1 MKPKEL
7 TDNILNF
14 INRGNLDE
22 RLGLRQGQAG
32 IFQAMCKFFQ
42 TGEKKGYIKI
52 PSGVG
57 KTNLAIWLAMA
68 CAAPRI
74 LFLVPRLNLVDQTI
88 KRFKKLYA
96 NLEIDGYFGGQNNA
110 TAPIVVATYQKM
122 QRLRAD
128 INPQDYDLVI
138 WDEVHEALSP
148 NRQKLFEL
156 FGSET
161 IHLGL
166 TASDIFNPKKKVSNF
181 MPKIHN
187 MELEEAI
194 KLGILAGVQCW
205 IARTNLDI
213 GSIEVVTTPQGR
225 DYDPRTQARIIDIA
239 RRNQAAVEIYQKHLA
254 GQTCLVTTIN
264 VNHAIKVAE
273 LFQKAGISAEAVWGN
288 TGEHP
293 ISKQLIQQRLDDFR
307 SGKIQVL
314 TTVDLIDKGFDNT
327 LLTALINLRLTA
339 SVVKATQRGG
349 RVLRLFNGHDDL
361 QEFVKKMLAQFN
373 GKLATVVDFL
383 DDCHN
388 HGFRPVLFPD
398 ILKGSYKLPPAM
410 DERTVLGGERGGYL
424 WPTDMDIDLQVELI
438 TDVTE
443 VARVT
448 QEMTSYDHLP
458 VADPR
463 GIVFLPVNR

>member
-1 MKPKEL
+1 MKQKEL
-7 TDNILNF
+7 TANILNF
-14 INRGNLDE
+14 IKDGQWDQ
-22 RLGLRQGQAG
+22 RLGLRSGQAG
-32 IFQAMCKFFQ
+32 IFQAMCRFFQ
-42 TGEKKGYIKI
+42 TGEKRGYIKI

-88 KRFKKLYA
+88 KRFKKLWA
-96 NLEIDGYFGGQNNA
+96 TQEIGGYFGAQNKA
-110 TAPIVVATYQKM
+110 SAPIVVATYQKM
-122 QRLRAD
+122 QRLQSD
-128 INPQDYDLVI
+128 VNTQEFDLVI

-148 NRQKLFEL
+148 KRQRLFKLFNE
-156 FGSET
+156 ET

-166 TASDIFNPKKKVSNF
+166 TASDTYNTDKKVANI

-213 GSIEVVTTPQGR
+213 GKIEVVKG
-225 DYDPRTQARIIDIA
+225 DYDARTQARIIDIG
-239 RRNQAAVEIYQKHLA
+239 RRNKAAVDIYQKHLA

-264 VNHAIKVAE
+264 INHAIKVAQ
-273 LFQKAGISAEAVWGN
+273 LFQKAGIKAEAVWGN
-288 TGEHP
+288 TTENP
-293 ISKQLIQQRLDDFR
+293 ISPKVIKQRLDDFR

-327 LLTALINLRLTA
+327 LLSALINLRLTA

-361 QEFVKKMLAQFN
+361 QAFVKKMFAQFN

-388 HGFRPVLFPD
+388 HGFRPVLFSD

-410 DERTVLGGERGGYL
+410 DERAVLGIKREVNL
-424 WPTDMDIDLQVELI
+424 WPTDLDIDFQVELI
-438 TDVTE
+438 TE

-448 QEMTSYDHLP
+448 REMTSYDHLP
-458 VADPR
+458 VADPN
-463 GIVFLPVNR
+463 GIVFLPVKR

>member
-1 MKPKEL
+1 MKLKEL
-7 TDNILNF
+7 TANILNF

-22 RLGLRQGQAG
+22 RLGLRPGQAG

-74 LFLVPRLNLVDQTI
+74 LFLVPLLNLVDQTQ
-88 KRFKKLYA
+88 KRFKKLDA
-96 NLEIDGYFGGQNNA
+96 NAQVDTFFGGQNKA
-110 TAPIVVATYQKM
+110 SAPIVVATYQKM
-122 QRLRAD
+122 QRLRED
-128 INPQDYDLVI
+128 INPQDFDLVI
-138 WDEVHEALSP
+138 WDEAHEALSEK
-148 NRQKLFEL
+148 RQKLFEL
-156 FGSET
+156 FGPDT

-166 TASDIFNPKKKVSNF
+166 TASDTYNPEKKVSDF

-213 GSIEVVTTPQGR
+213 GKIEIVSKE
-225 DYDPRTQARIIDIA
+225 YDPRTQARIIDIA
-239 RRNQAAVEIYQKHLA
+239 RRNEAAVEIYKKYLN

-264 VNHAIKVAE
+264 INHAIKVAE
-273 LFQKAGISAEAVWGN
+273 LFQKAGIRAEAVWGN

-293 ISKQLIQQRLDDFR
+293 ISKKTIQQRLDDFC
-307 SGKIQVL
+307 SGQIQVL

-349 RVLRLFNGHDDL
+349 RVLRLFNGNDQD
-361 QEFVKKMLAQFN
+361 QDFVQKMISQFN

-388 HGFRPVLFPD
+388 HGFRPVLFSD
-398 ILKGSYKLPPAM
+398 ILEGSYRLPPTM
-410 DERTVLGGERGGYL
+410 NERAVLGIKREVNL
-424 WPTDMDIDLQVELI
+424 WPTDLDIDLQVELI
-438 TDVTE
+438 TDLTE

-458 VADPR
+458 VADQN

>member
-1 MKPKEL
+1 MKQKDL
-7 TDNILNF
+7 TANILNF
-14 INRGNLDE
+14 IEDGQWDK
-22 RLGLRQGQAG
+22 RLGLRSGQAG
-32 IFQAMCKFFQ
+32 IFHAMCRFFQ

-68 CAAPRI
+68 CAAPKV
-74 LFLVPRLNLVDQTI
+74 LFLVPRVILVEQTI
-88 KRFKKLYA
+88 RRFKKLYTHQDIA
-96 NLEIDGYFGGQNNA
+96 GYFGGQNDSSY
-110 TAPIVVATYQKM
+110 PIVVATYQKM
-122 QRLRAD
+122 QRLRDD
-128 INPQDYDLVI
+128 IKTQEFDLVI
-138 WDEVHEALSP
+138 WDEVHEALSEK
-148 NRQKLFEL
+148 RQNLFEI
-156 FGSET
+156 FGPET

-166 TASDIFNPKKKVSNF
+166 TASDIFNPEKKVSDF

-213 GSIEVVTTPQGR
+213 GKIEIINKE
-225 DYDPRTQARIIDIA
+225 YDPRTQARIIDIG
-239 RRNQAAVEIYQKHLA
+239 RRNQAAVDIYQKYLA

-264 VNHAIKVAE
+264 INHAIKVAE
-273 LFQKAGISAEAVWGN
+273 LFQKAGIRAEAVWGN

-293 ISKQLIQQRLDDFR
+293 ISKKLIQQRLDDFR

-327 LLTALINLRLTA
+327 LLSALINLRLTA

-361 QEFVKKMLAQFN
+361 QEFVKKMIAQFN

-388 HGFRPVLFPD
+388 HGFRPVLFAD
-398 ILKGSYKLPPAM
+398 ILKGSYRLPPSM
-410 DERTVLGGERGGYL
+410 NERAVLGIKRETNL
-424 WPTDMDIDLQVELI
+424 WPTDMDITFQVELI

-458 VADPR
+458 VADPN
-463 GIVFLPVNR
+463 GIVFLPVKL